1 MMIWNNTTMEIH
13 DMNPTLPTSPTKITE
28 PLPEDQLHIDTEAEI
43 SNRLS
48 KLDDFA
54 RRLFYQHRA
63 RCRTTGILSSNA
75 LDLLTLEALE
85 QSSAYRTASVLS

>member
-1 MMIWNNTTMEIH
+1 
-13 DMNPTLPTSPTKITE
+13 MNPTLPTSTTTKTTE
-28 PLPEDQLHIDTEAEI
+28 SLPEDQLHIDTEAEI

-63 RCRTTGILSSNA
+63 RRRTAGILSSNA

-85 QSSAYRTASVLS
+85 QSFAYRTANVLS